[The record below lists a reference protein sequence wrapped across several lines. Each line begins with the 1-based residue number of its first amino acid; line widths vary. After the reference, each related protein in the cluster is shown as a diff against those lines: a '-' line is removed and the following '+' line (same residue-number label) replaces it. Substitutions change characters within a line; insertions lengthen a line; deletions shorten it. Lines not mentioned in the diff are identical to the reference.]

1 MTDIDEI
8 RRQMAQIRHDM
19 HYDVSH
25 VVGDV
30 EEVMDWRAALR
41 KHPYIVVGVGVA
53 VGYFLV
59 PRRRREPVRWVD
71 RDSMMEARPLME
83 RPSEP
88 PRPAKPPKSLA
99 RRAVGWAA
107 GMLWPLVSQS
117 AQNYAAV
124 WLENQ
129 IKQHMQMQTHPH
141 EGPFSTA
148 QRGRE
153 GAGGG
158 DDFVYRMP
166 KRG

>member
-1 MTDIDEI
+1 MTDVDEI

-30 EEVMDWRAALR
+30 EEAMDWRAVVG
-41 KHPYIVVGVGVA
+41 KHPYVLVGVGLA
-53 VGYFLV
+53 AGYLLV
-59 PRRRREPVRWVD
+59 PSRRREPARWVE
-71 RDSMMEARPLME
+71 RNSREAQSFLE
-83 RPSEP
+83 RP
-88 PRPAKPPKSLA
+88 PAPSKPPKSIA
-99 RRAVGWAA
+99 RRAAGWAA

-129 IKQHMQMQTHPH
+129 LKQHMSAHVPEDFAH
-141 EGPFSTA
+141 GAS
-148 QRGRE
+148 RGAERPSE
-153 GAGGG
+153 GGG
-158 DDFVYRMP
+158 FVYRMP

>member
-1 MTDIDEI
+1 MTEVDEI

-41 KHPYIVVGVGVA
+41 RHPYLLVGVGVA
-53 VGYFLV
+53 AGYFLV
-59 PRRRREPVRWVD
+59 PRRRREPARWVE
-71 RDSMMEARPLME
+71 RDSMATQPFLDRPPELARP
-83 RPSEP
+83 
-88 PRPAKPPKSLA
+88 ATPPKSLA
-99 RRAVGWAA
+99 RRAAGWAA
-107 GMLWPLVSQS
+107 GMIWPLVNQS

-129 IKQHMQMQTHPH
+129 IKQHMRTHPH
-141 EGPFSTA
+141 ESHHATA
-148 QRGRE
+148 QRGAE
-153 GAGGG
+153 GPGGG

>member
-1 MTDIDEI
+1 MTDVDEI

-30 EEVMDWRAALR
+30 EEAMDWRAALR
-41 KHPYIVVGVGVA
+41 KHPYLLVGAGMA

-59 PRRRREPVRWVD
+59 PRRRREPARWVEQ
-71 RDSMMEARPLME
+71 DSMQVRPFME
-83 RPSEP
+83 RPAA
-88 PRPAKPPKSLA
+88 PAKPPKSLA
-99 RRAVGWAA
+99 RRAAGWAA

-129 IKQHMQMQTHPH
+129 IKQHMQTHPH
-141 EGPFSTA
+141 GAPFSTA
-148 QRGRE
+148 QRGAE
-153 GAGGG
+153 GAGGD

-166 KRG
+166 NRG

>member
-1 MTDIDEI
+1 MTDVDEI
-8 RRQMAQIRHDM
+8 RRKMAQIRHDM

-41 KHPYIVVGVGVA
+41 RHPYLLVGAGLA
-53 VGYFLV
+53 AGYFLV
-59 PRRRREPVRWVD
+59 PRRRR
-71 RDSMMEARPLME
+71 RDSAPWTEREAREAREFLE
-83 RPSEP
+83 RPTAP

-99 RRAVGWAA
+99 KKAVGWAA

-129 IKQHMQMQTHPH
+129 IKQHMHAQSQ
-141 EGPFSTA
+141 EGPFQAAS
-148 QRGRE
+148 RGP
-153 GAGGG
+153 GHPGSG
-158 DDFVYRMP
+158 DEFVYRMP

>member
-1 MTDIDEI
+1 MTDVDEI

-30 EEVMDWRAALR
+30 EEAMDWRAALR
-41 KHPYIVVGVGVA
+41 RHPYIVVGVGVA
-53 VGYFLV
+53 AGYFLV
-59 PRRRREPVRWVD
+59 PKRRESTRWIE
-71 RDSMMEARPLME
+71 REAMEARPLLKPPTA
-83 RPSEP
+83 PS
-88 PRPAKPPKSLA
+88 RPAKPQKSLA
-99 RRAVGWAA
+99 RRAAGWAA

-129 IKQHMQMQTHPH
+129 IKQHMQTHPPEGSFH
-141 EGPFSTA
+141 AAPRGPEGP
-148 QRGRE
+148 
-153 GAGGG
+153 GGG